1 MPLILEDNFRKTIAL
16 TMPFKLL
23 KHRWQK
29 ITLIAVLAILGITL
43 IAALFA
49 NSYFAPKLADKIKA
63 EVLKSSDSLYRIDI
77 GNTELH
83 ILRGTATLYD
93 IRLSVDTVVYNLKK
107 KQGTAPNNLYQMQA
121 NRLVVSHMQLLKL
134 YFKKELNIGRITL
147 NAPEVEIG
155 YHSNQPDTAKKD
167 NRTLW
172 QKISKSL
179 KLVNVS
185 EIFLNDVKLK
195 YKDYSGPKVAVS
207 AFKELNLKATNLL
220 IDSATQRDTSR
231 FLFCKDITTELYN
244 YSSKSA
250 DGLYSFKIKSMKL
263 STQTSRLIVT
273 GLNSQPVDHIKFF
286 NTVKD
291 DRFTLRID
299 SGVFNKFDY
308 QNYRKV
314 QDLDVSK
321 ITLYKG
327 FFEVYS
333 NYNGPLKSTD
343 RLVTFPHWAVRH
355 AIKAKL
361 NVDTLD
367 LKNFAVTYRQL
378 NKGPMKTGMIF
389 FNKINARFMNI
400 TNKPE
405 KLKKNNIATANVS
418 SYFMGKGKFNLSFI
432 FNLSDAAYNY
442 SYKGHLGPIDMAEAN
457 PALMPLSL
465 IKITSGRVKSLDFNI
480 HSTQKTSTGTV
491 SFLYNNLQVDV
502 LRKDYTKKSVI
513 TTLANA
519 FILKHDNPD
528 DGGNTPRSAKVAFI
542 RPANFP
548 FFKTVWQT
556 ILAGIKPC
564 AGVGKAEED
573 KFNKQSADDARK
585 EQEDLLKDAK
595 KKKEEEDKKFK
606 EALKKKKEEAKKKG

>member
-1 MPLILEDNFRKTIAL
+1 MS
-16 TMPFKLL
+16 FKLL

-29 ITLIAVLAILGITL
+29 ITLIALLAMFGVTI

-63 EVLKSSDSLYRIDI
+63 EVLKSSDSLYCINI

-93 IRLSVDTVVYNLKK
+93 IKLSVDTSVYNLKK
-107 KQGTAPNNLYQMQA
+107 KQGTAPNSLYQLQV

-134 YFKKELNIGRITL
+134 YLKKELNIGRITL

-155 YHSNQPDTAKKD
+155 YHVNQPDTARKD

-179 KLVNVS
+179 KLVNVG

-195 YKDYSGPKVAVS
+195 YKDYSGPKVAIS
-207 AFKELNLKATNLL
+207 KFKQLNLKATSML
-220 IDSATQRDTSR
+220 IDSATQKDTSR
-231 FLFCKDITTELYN
+231 FLFCKDITTELFN

-250 DGLYSFKIKSMKL
+250 NGLYNFKIKSVKL
-263 STQTSRLIVT
+263 STETSRLIIT
-273 GLNSQPVDHIKFF
+273 GLNLQPADHVKFF

-299 SGVFNKFDY
+299 SAIFNKFDY
-308 QNYRKV
+308 QNYREKH
-314 QDLDVSK
+314 DLDVSK

-333 NYNGPLKSTD
+333 NYNGKLQTTD
-343 RLVTFPHWAVRH
+343 RLVTFPNWAIRH

-361 NVDTLD
+361 NIDTLD
-367 LKNFAVTYRQL
+367 LKNFAVTYKQL
-378 NKGPMKTGMIF
+378 NKVPMKTGMIC
-389 FNKINARFMNI
+389 FNRINTRFLNL
-400 TNKPE
+400 TNKAE
-405 KLKKNNIATANVS
+405 KLQKNKIATANVS
-418 SYFMGKGKFNLSFI
+418 SYFMGKGKFNISFN
-432 FNLSDAAYNY
+432 FNLTDAAYSY
-442 SYKGHLGPIDMAEAN
+442 SYKGYLGPIDMAEAN
-457 PALMPLSL
+457 PSLMPLSL
-465 IKITSGRVKSLDFNI
+465 VKITSGRVKSLDFNI

-491 SFLYNNLQVDV
+491 SLLYNNLQVDV

-513 TTLANA
+513 TTLANT

-528 DGGNTPRSAKVAFI
+528 DGGNTPRLAKVAFI

-556 ILAGIKPC
+556 ILAGMKPC
-564 AGVGKAEED
+564 AGVGKTQED
-573 KFNKQSADDARK
+573 KFNKQNADDARK

-606 EALKKKKEEAKKKG
+606 EALKKKNEEEKKKG